1 MDSGEILKLFKKH
14 QVDPRKP
21 MIFTGGVG
29 AYILSAALSSIVGF
43 EQIKLYERT
52 HQEWQL
58 QYKEH
63 RPLHA
68 RNIKLFD

>member
-52 HQEWQL
+52 H
-58 QYKEH
+58 
-63 RPLHA
+63 
-68 RNIKLFD
+68 